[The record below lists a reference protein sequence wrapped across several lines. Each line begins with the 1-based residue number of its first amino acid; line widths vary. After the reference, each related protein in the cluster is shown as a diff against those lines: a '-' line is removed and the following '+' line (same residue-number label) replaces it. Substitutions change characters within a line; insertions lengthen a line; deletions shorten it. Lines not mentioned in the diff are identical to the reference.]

1 MRIPE
6 IPPSYNEIHDLI
18 VHSDIK
24 SFAELKPYL
33 DIINSKYLHWD
44 ELPMRFKELEVNL
57 KLLWGYAWLARE
69 LNNRPIK
76 LEGLTLRYVQTPQ
89 IEKALHNLDMRV
101 GGKIDFESQM
111 PSVDLKKKYLV
122 SSLMEESI
130 ASSQLEGAVTTR
142 VVAKRMLRENRKPQN
157 HSEQMIVNNYITMM
171 FIKENTKP
179 NQPLTLEFIKEIHKR
194 ITEDTL
200 ENKAYEGFFRT
211 DNEVKVLSR
220 DKGQVIHE
228 PPDHSSIEEL
238 LRQTCSF
245 VNSESTEF
253 YLHPII
259 KAIVIHYIIGY
270 LHPFN
275 DGNGRTARALFYWY
289 LISQKYN
296 WLEYVAISTA
306 IKNAPS
312 KYTYAYLYSETANND
327 VTYFIKF
334 NLRQIDIAIRS
345 FEEYIT
351 KKMSENNKIFETI
364 HDNPNLNIRQA
375 DIIIILSKN
384 EKPITIKEMQ
394 ERYNITYETARTD
407 LLSLVKFGYL
417 QMHMKGKQ
425 KFYRLD
431 KNRCLTEVHT
441 SDKRQIKQSELKNEE
456 VTYRVSKLVT
466 IPQNVQD

>member
-6 IPPSYNEIHDLI
+6 IPPSDKEVHDLL
-18 VHSDIK
+18 VHSDVK
-24 SFAELKPYL
+24 SFGELKPYL

-44 ELPMRFKELEVNL
+44 ELPMRFKEFGVNL
-57 KLLWGYAWLARE
+57 KLLWSYAWLARE

-76 LEGLTLRYVQTPQ
+76 LGGLTLRYVQTPQ

-111 PSVDLKKKYLV
+111 PSVDLKNKYLV
-122 SSLMEESI
+122 SSLMEEAI

-171 FIKENTKP
+171 YIKESTEP
-179 NQPLTLEFIKEIHKR
+179 NQPLTLEFIKEIHTK
-194 ITEDTL
+194 ITEGTL
-200 ENKAYEGFFRT
+200 ENSAYEGVFRT

-238 LRQTCSF
+238 LQQTCSF
-245 VNSESTEF
+245 VNSDSTEF
-253 YLHPII
+253 YLHPIV
-259 KAIVIHYIIGY
+259 KAIVLHYVIGY

-327 VTYFIKF
+327 ITYFIKF
-334 NLRQIDIAIRS
+334 NLRQIDIALRF
-345 FEEYIT
+345 FEEYIA

-364 HDNPNLNIRQA
+364 HDSPSLSIRQA
-375 DIIIILSKN
+375 DVIITLSKT
-384 EKPITIKEMQ
+384 ERPITIKEMQ

-407 LLSLVKFGYL
+407 LLSLAKSGYL

-425 KFYRLD
+425 YIFHLD
-431 KNRCLTEVHT
+431 KNKCLNKVHT
-441 SDKRQIKQSELKNEE
+441 PDKRQIKQSELKNKE
-456 VTYRVSKLVT
+456 VTYRASIT
-466 IPQNVQD
+466 ISQNARD